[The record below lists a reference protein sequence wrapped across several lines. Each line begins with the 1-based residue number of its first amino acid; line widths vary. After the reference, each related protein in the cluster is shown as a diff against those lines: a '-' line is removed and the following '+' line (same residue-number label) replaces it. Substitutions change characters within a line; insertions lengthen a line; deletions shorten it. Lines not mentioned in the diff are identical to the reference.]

1 MIQTMKCSAF
11 NRAARFGRDHFTLLS
26 VLLAGL
32 GTAHILVRTATYG
45 AAVTHD
51 SSFLLSTALN
61 FLAGEGW
68 RNFRGDPLV
77 GWAPLFPLLLAA
89 GGWVGIDPLEVG
101 RWINA
106 IAFGLTIFVTG
117 CYLRANL
124 RSRGLALAATAT
136 LVAALPLS
144 ELGSHFLSDLLFTLL
159 TLLALIQLA
168 TFLQRGG
175 RMPLLW
181 ATVFTALAAL
191 TRYPGIVLIGTGV
204 LLLLVRRTPPLAIRL
219 KHAVAFGAVSS
230 MPLAEVLTRNKR
242 VSGTLTG
249 DRGMSGQS
257 LSDVLSR
264 VADVLQAW
272 VIPPNAPDG
281 FGYLLWAAAGLVVA
295 AGGSGGSRRGIRLG
309 FGLADRTAVPLVGLG
324 PIIPFGGFAVAY
336 LLFIVAIVPLVVI
349 SPIPARY
356 LLPVYVPLLLAA
368 MFLLDRFLSSEAVG
382 GWVAAKWGLAS
393 LVLLGGLAHVSFSA
407 HRNLTITNRA
417 RVAGFE
423 AWTYNAAYWESSET
437 PSYIQD
443 NRIGG
448 KVYSNNAPL
457 TWFRDRTAAP
467 GKHQRLPDAIHNLTS
482 HIMERTADDS
492 SYIVWLGKEKPFY
505 NYDAFDIRCLPGV
518 EVVAELSDGVV
529 FRVTASEPFDAE
541 KHRAQRQRYVRGL
554 IEQAGERVVRA
565 DWDVYLNGR
574 KLTYR
579 KKPCTPAD
587 TQAMF
592 VLHITP
598 IDPADLLAHRK
609 PYGFNLLDF
618 YFRSRNGVR
627 LDDQCI
633 AIVQLPDYDI
643 SRIRVGQWLSAE
655 NRTLWE
661 TTVEPFN
668 SERHRAQRQ
677 RYVRG
682 LIEQAGAPVVRA
694 DWDVYL
700 NGRKLI
706 YRKQPC
712 APVMC
717 WRSSSCEFS
726 LPIRASFPS
735 SASGAATTT
744 SASILTSAA
753 SGSTTSVSRASNS
766 PTTTST
772 AFESASG
779 FPPRIAHSGTRSFRR
794 VEVVEE

>member
-1 MIQTMKCSAF
+1 MKYSAF
-11 NRAARFGRDHFTLLS
+11 DRVARFGRDHFTLLI

-32 GTAHILVRTATYG
+32 GTAHILVRTATY
-45 AAVTHD
+45 D

-68 RNFRGDPLV
+68 RNFWGDTLV

-89 GGWVGIDPLEVG
+89 GGWVGIEPLEAG

-136 LVAALPLS
+136 IAASLPLS
-144 ELGSHFLSDLLFTLL
+144 TLASHFLTDLLFVLL

-168 TFLQRGG
+168 TFLHCGG

-191 TRYPGIVLIGTGV
+191 TRYPGIILIGTGI
-204 LLLLVRRTPPLAIRL
+204 LLLLVRRTPPLAVRL

-230 MPLAEVLTRNKR
+230 MPLAEVLTRNWA

-272 VIPPNAPDG
+272 VIPPNAPDE

-295 AGGSGGSRRGIRLG
+295 AGAVVVVSGLG
-309 FGLADRTAVPLVGLG
+309 FGLGGQDRGGTDRTAVPLVGLG

-349 SPIPARY
+349 SQIPARY

-368 MFLLDRFLSSEAVG
+368 MFLLDRFLSIEAVG
-382 GWVAAKWGLAS
+382 GRVAAKWGLAS

-407 HRNLTITNRA
+407 HRNLTITNKA

-423 AWTYNAAYWESSET
+423 DWTYNTSYWESSET
-437 PSYIQD
+437 LNYISD

-448 KVYSNNAPL
+448 KIYSNNNAL
-457 TWFRDRTAAP
+457 TWFWERTAAP
-467 GKHQRLPDAIHNLTS
+467 GKHQRLPEEIHNVTS
-482 HIMERTADDS
+482 HIMKWTAIDDS
-492 SYIVWLGKEKPFY
+492 SYIAWLAKEKSFY

-541 KHRAQRQRYVRGL
+541 KHRARKQRYVLQL

-565 DWDVYLNGR
+565 DWDVYRNGH

-587 TQAMF
+587 TQAVF
-592 VLHITP
+592 VLHTTP

-609 PYGFNLLDF
+609 PYGFELLDF

-643 SRIRVGQWLSAE
+643 SRIRVGQWISAE
-655 NRTLWE
+655 NRTLWD
-661 TTVEPFN
+661 
-668 SERHRAQRQ
+668 A
-677 RYVRG
+677 
-682 LIEQAGAPVVRA
+682 
-694 DWDVYL
+694 
-700 NGRKLI
+700 
-706 YRKQPC
+706 
-712 APVMC
+712 
-717 WRSSSCEFS
+717 EFS
-726 LPIRASFPS
+726 PGR
-735 SASGAATTT
+735 G
-744 SASILTSAA
+744 
-753 SGSTTSVSRASNS
+753 G
-766 PTTTST
+766 
-772 AFESASG
+772 
-779 FPPRIAHSGTRSFRR
+779 
-794 VEVVEE
+794 